1 MTDSTPLS
9 DFRPVRSGL
18 MTGALDDL
26 ASVGLA
32 GSRCRACGETTLGAN
47 TLCPNCGSDDVF
59 PIALSDEG
67 KVWTYTVVRY
77 RPPGD
82 YKGAEP
88 FQPFAIG
95 LVELPEG
102 LRVVAPVGGDPD
114 AVRIGMTVRFTA
126 RARADGVVE
135 FVYNP
140 AA

>member
-1 MTDSTPLS
+1 MCIFLSRIRRHPRSTRTDTLFPSPTL
-9 DFRPVRSGL
+9 FRS
-18 MTGALDDL
+18 
-26 ASVGLA
+26 
-32 GSRCRACGETTLGAN
+32 LGAN
-47 TLCPNCGSDDVF
+47 TRCPKCGSDDVF

>member
-59 PIALSDEG
+59 LIALSDEG

-88 FQPFAIG
+88 FKPFAIG
-95 LVELPEG
+95 LVELPRSEEHTSTLQSLLSSSSAG
-102 LRVVAPVGGDPD
+102 CCLKKKTNTKHVQ
-114 AVRIGMTVRFTA
+114 A
-126 RARADGVVE
+126 R
-135 FVYNP
+135 P
-140 AA
+140 LTK

>member
-1 MTDSTPLS
+1 MTDATPPS
-9 DFRPVRSGL
+9 EFRPVRSGL
-18 MTGALDDL
+18 LTGSLADL

-47 TLCPNCGSDDVF
+47 ALCPNCGSDDVF
-59 PIALSDEG
+59 PIALSDQG
-67 KVWTYTVVRY
+67 HVWAYTVVRY

-82 YKGAEP
+82 YKGPEP

-102 LRVVAPVGGDPD
+102 LRVVAPIGGDPE
-114 AVRIGMTVRFTA
+114 AVRIGMPVRFA
-126 RARADGVVE
+126 PRPRADGVVE